1 MNAWKLLKQITG
13 ASLIIVSL
21 VGCGAHATPTV
32 SPVSP
37 KPTATISP
45 APPPPYTLPISPS
58 TTLTVSLDA
67 ADTGEPISPY
77 VYGMFIEHQGR
88 CIYGGIWAEILRDR
102 KFYYPVNSYFP
113 YGLLGMGN
121 QISPWRTVPFDTV
134 VEMDTEHAW
143 VGEHSPQITLDGV
156 KPRGIAQD
164 RLTLQQG
171 KVYDGRVI
179 LAGDNAVTV
188 EVSLVWGPG
197 PADRQTFLLGQ
208 LSSVYTTMP
217 FHLTAGAD
225 TDDGSLEIIGN
236 GEGNLT
242 IGAVSL
248 MPLDNVR
255 GMRADTLQL
264 LQGLDA
270 TVYRWP
276 GGTFVWNYHWQN
288 AVGDPDKRA
297 PFLNSAYWSDEVES
311 NDFGPDEFMTLVEL
325 LDTEAY
331 IAVSAMSSDDI
342 KMAADEVEYF
352 NGAVDTPM
360 GQLRAANGHP
370 EPYGVR
376 FWSVGNESWAYAVLN
391 DYVELH
397 KQVAAAMKAVDPSI
411 MIIAVGGR
419 GQQGVQP
426 GQGDWS
432 EVMLTRAGD
441 SMDLISEHVYGD
453 VNLADIPAHTGNMSR
468 IIRQN
473 LASHRQS
480 LQENPGL
487 GHIRVALDEW
497 NYSWWDFPQVYGEA
511 GPRYPF
517 ANTLGIAAGLNEI
530 FRNSDVIYM
539 ANTHPVN
546 VHGHIKT
553 TATDAAYEVTA
564 LPWIIY
570 RHHFGTLPI
579 VISSDTSPL
588 DIAAAWT
595 EDHQYLTVAA
605 VNPTEDNYA
614 LTLDLKNAEL
624 TGGGQF
630 WIVTSEDPLAYNE
643 PGQPPRVMIQEGNLN
658 GDSSTLMVPALSVI
672 LYKLPARTSATS
684 TTTPRGCTDSEY
696 SASAER
702 IGVMRST
709 DGGESW
715 EFLGHACFHAPTLA
729 PVDISP
735 ILIGDSIALYFVDLM
750 SFTPGSTRTVYRAFT
765 SDGVLF
771 TQPAPVYYSTT
782 QQFTDPYVVKMDIG
796 GFIMYLSDAG
806 GIRVTVS
813 TDQGATFTSSGM
825 ISVGLSVPG
834 ALQLPD
840 GSVRLFGGAPSTGS
854 DIYGATSLDGL
865 SDFVLDA
872 QPAIQRKDADMVND
886 AHPIALRS
894 GGYLM
899 AFKVRP
905 SGAVDDPTQDLV
917 YLATSTDGYT
927 WTAGTSP
934 IVKGSVPSLVELDDG
949 TLLLYYV
956 DFNY

>member
-1 MNAWKLLKQITG
+1 MNSKRALQQ
-13 ASLIIVSL
+13 AAEAALIIVFL
-21 VGCGAHATPTV
+21 LGCGAPTASPTV
-32 SPVSP
+32 SPV
-37 KPTATISP
+37 PTANASP
-45 APPPPYTLPISPS
+45 LPLQYTLPTGPS
-58 TTLTVSLDA
+58 TALTVSLDA

-88 CIYGGIWAEILRDR
+88 CIYGGIWAEMLRDR

-113 YGLLGMGN
+113 YGLLSMGN
-121 QISPWRTVPFDTV
+121 QISPWRAVPFDTV
-134 VEMDTEHAW
+134 VTMDTKHAW
-143 VGEHSPQITLDGV
+143 VGKHSPQITLDGA
-156 KPRGIAQD
+156 KPRGVVQD

-171 KVYDGRVI
+171 RDYDGRVT
-179 LAGDNAVTV
+179 LAGDSALVV
-188 EVSLVWGPG
+188 EVSLVWGSG
-197 PADRQTFLLGQ
+197 PNDRQTFPLGQ
-208 LSSVYTTMP
+208 LTSEYTTMP
-217 FHLTAGAD
+217 FHFTAGAG
-225 TDDGSLEIIGN
+225 TDDGSLEIIAR
-236 GEGNLT
+236 GEGYFY

-248 MPLDNVR
+248 MPADNVQ

-288 AVGDPDKRA
+288 AVGYRDKRA

-311 NDFGPDEFMTLVEL
+311 NDFGPDEFMTLVKL
-325 LDTEAY
+325 LNTEAY
-331 IAVSAMSSDDI
+331 IAVSAMSPDDTS
-342 KMAADEVEYF
+342 MAAAEVEYF

-376 FWSVGNESWAYAVLN
+376 FWSVGNESWAYAALN
-391 DYVELH
+391 DYVDLH
-397 KQVAAAMKAVDPSI
+397 KQIAAAMKAVDPSI
-411 MIIAVGGR
+411 TIIAVGGR
-419 GQQGVQP
+419 GQQGKQP

-432 EVMLTRAGD
+432 EVMLSKAGD
-441 SMDLISEHVYGD
+441 SMDLISEHVYGEVILD
-453 VNLADIPAHTGNMSR
+453 DLPAHAGDISR
-468 IIRQN
+468 IIKQN
-473 LASHRQS
+473 LAAHRQT
-480 LQENPGL
+480 LQENARL

-517 ANTLGIAAGLNEI
+517 ANALGIAAALHEI
-530 FRNSDVIYM
+530 FRNSDLIYM

-553 TATDAAYEVTA
+553 TATDAAFEVTA

-570 RHHFGTLPI
+570 RHHFGTLPVAI
-579 VISSDTSPL
+579 HTHTSPL
-588 DIAAAWT
+588 DLAVAWT

-605 VNPTEDNYA
+605 VNATEGNIA
-614 LTLDLKNAEL
+614 LTLDLKNARL

-630 WIVTSEDPLAYNE
+630 WIVTSDDPLAYNE
-643 PGQPPRVMIQEGNLN
+643 PGRPPRVVIQEGTLSS
-658 GDSSTLMVPALSVI
+658 DSTALIVPALSVI
-672 LYKLPARTSATS
+672 LYNLPARIPTTRATVS
-684 TTTPRGCTDSEY
+684 PQGCTDSEY
-696 SASAER
+696 SAGTER

-709 DGGESW
+709 DGSKTW

-735 ILIGDSIALYFVDLM
+735 TRIGNDVALYFVDVM
-750 SFTPGSTRTVYRAFT
+750 SFAPGRNRTVYRALT

-771 TQPAPVYYSTT
+771 TQPVPVYSSTT
-782 QQFTDPYVVKMDIG
+782 EQLTDPYVLRKRTG
-796 GFIMYLSDAG
+796 EFIMYLSDAG

-825 ISVGLSVPG
+825 VSLGLSVPG

-840 GSVRLFGGAPSTGS
+840 GSVRLLGGAPPTGS
-854 DIYGATSLDGL
+854 DINGATSPDGL
-865 SDFVLDA
+865 SNFVLDA
-872 QPAIQRKDADMVND
+872 QPAIQRNGADMIND
-886 AHPIALRS
+886 AQPISLSS

-899 AFKVRP
+899 SYKVRP
-905 SGAVDDPTQDLV
+905 AGAAEDPAKDLV

-927 WTAGTSP
+927 WTTGTSP
-934 IVKGSVPSLVELDDG
+934 IVKGSVPSIVELADG